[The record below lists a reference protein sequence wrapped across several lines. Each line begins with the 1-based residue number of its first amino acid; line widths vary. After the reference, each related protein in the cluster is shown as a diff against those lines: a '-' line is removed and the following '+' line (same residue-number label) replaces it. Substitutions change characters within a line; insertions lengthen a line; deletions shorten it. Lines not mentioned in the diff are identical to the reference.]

1 MRFKVTFAPHDI
13 LSYTYEVEV
22 DDPNMELQQ
31 MIWNAKSIARDDF
44 RFDIGYDRAKDFGI
58 VAVEEIKEYEDD

>member
-1 MRFKVTFAPHDI
+1 MPRYKVIFAPHDV

-22 DDPNMELQQ
+22 DDPK
-31 MIWNAKSIARDDF
+31 NAEFDAYDDF
-44 RFDIGYDRAKDFGI
+44 RFDIGHDRAKDFDC

>member
-1 MRFKVTFAPHDI
+1 MRFRVTFAPHDV

-22 DDPNMELQQ
+22 DDPN
-31 MIWNAKSIARDDF
+31 NAEFVARDDF
-44 RFDIGYDRAKDFGI
+44 RFDIGHDRAKDFGI